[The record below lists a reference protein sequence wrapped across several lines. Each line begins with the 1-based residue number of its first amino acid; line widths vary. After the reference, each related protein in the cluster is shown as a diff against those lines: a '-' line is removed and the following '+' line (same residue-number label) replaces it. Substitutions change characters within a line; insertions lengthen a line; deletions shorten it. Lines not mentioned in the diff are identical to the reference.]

1 MRKSRSLFD
10 PPPFADML
18 SLKTTPDALSKVL
31 HRDRGGPLAYAEPG
45 RDLSEL
51 SSEEEA
57 LESIE
62 DDLSDDDELY
72 VEALE
77 RFDGESAKFVRSYL
91 MKKFKCIPFPFDKKK
106 ELSASEVKKLQDYFM
121 DERVAPSSV
130 LALLCWSAHLGSKKS
145 RSVLSTR
152 LANAGLSKE
161 HFLHAVRTMDALP
174 FIKDLSS
181 NGGGGALMRR
191 FLRRWCREERI
202 PSGELHAAAVAFI
215 NAIVQDERLRDLNR
229 ELPTHDV
236 VRRTLFLGADCGL
249 LRTLVNMRRKL
260 VAEGIGHSP
269 PVRALNK
276 LPEPD
281 GYVAFALRGVPGRAS
296 KFDTPRT
303 KRFAAWWKIS
313 KVPAPESAAPPK
325 AQKLVRTRTN
335 RKGPRAPRRFQQQHA
350 DRSADKVRSPPPRGR
365 RGQGEGRREGVG
377 EREGAHGWEGAHR
390 STSLCRIPSPHSFA
404 AFLRRIPS
412 RALAPLPPRVFSA
425 ARVCR
430 NLCRASLPLPPPLAP
445 YTAAQQLATPVHANL
460 MATPPPLPRSAE
472 PPFAS
477 PFPGAALPMQSASP
491 LARGGF
497 QGEGGFGAAAA
508 RWEHDKAALAAPSK
522 LAYEAVVLAKKAP
535 SKASAPAAL
544 VPGAAPGK
552 GEMPKGAIKK
562 VASKKVAAPRSP
574 LLQMEKDLLGLANAA
589 AVAAAQSPAAPK
601 EAPAILLQ
609 LKQSRPR
616 DEAAPSLKEERSAR
630 AAPPHGAAGPSAAEG
645 AVSEAAGGVEIPADS
660 ALRPLGRFR
669 GEEEGG
675 GGGRAADRTGEAAW
689 LVEFP
694 ASLEGLRI
702 GRERKSGQAVVVD
715 AGGGARKEAPAVAD
729 VLASVGGRSV
739 EGLPF
744 EAVAQL
750 LATAAFPLVLGF
762 RRGQGAAE

>member
-1 MRKSRSLFD
+1 
-10 PPPFADML
+10 
-18 SLKTTPDALSKVL
+18 
-31 HRDRGGPLAYAEPG
+31 
-45 RDLSEL
+45 
-51 SSEEEA
+51 
-57 LESIE
+57 
-62 DDLSDDDELY
+62 
-72 VEALE
+72 
-77 RFDGESAKFVRSYL
+77 
-91 MKKFKCIPFPFDKKK
+91 
-106 ELSASEVKKLQDYFM
+106 
-121 DERVAPSSV
+121 
-130 LALLCWSAHLGSKKS
+130 
-145 RSVLSTR
+145 
-152 LANAGLSKE
+152 
-161 HFLHAVRTMDALP
+161 
-174 FIKDLSS
+174 
-181 NGGGGALMRR
+181 
-191 FLRRWCREERI
+191 
-202 PSGELHAAAVAFI
+202 
-215 NAIVQDERLRDLNR
+215 
-229 ELPTHDV
+229 
-236 VRRTLFLGADCGL
+236 
-249 LRTLVNMRRKL
+249 
-260 VAEGIGHSP
+260 
-269 PVRALNK
+269 
-276 LPEPD
+276 
-281 GYVAFALRGVPGRAS
+281 
-296 KFDTPRT
+296 
-303 KRFAAWWKIS
+303 
-313 KVPAPESAAPPK
+313 
-325 AQKLVRTRTN
+325 
-335 RKGPRAPRRFQQQHA
+335 
-350 DRSADKVRSPPPRGR
+350 
-365 RGQGEGRREGVG
+365 
-377 EREGAHGWEGAHR
+377 
-390 STSLCRIPSPHSFA
+390 
-404 AFLRRIPS
+404 
-412 RALAPLPPRVFSA
+412 
-425 ARVCR
+425 
-430 NLCRASLPLPPPLAP
+430 
-445 YTAAQQLATPVHANL
+445 

-675 GGGRAADRTGEAAW
+675 GEGRAADRTGEAAW